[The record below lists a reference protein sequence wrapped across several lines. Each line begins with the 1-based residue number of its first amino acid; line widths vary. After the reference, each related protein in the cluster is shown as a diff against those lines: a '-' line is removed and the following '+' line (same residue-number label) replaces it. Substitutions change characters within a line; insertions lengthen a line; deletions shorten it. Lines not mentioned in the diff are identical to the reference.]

1 MHQYVNTACLVQDFS
16 LTEANRFEA
25 AQDLHSKAA
34 AESIT
39 VTEPLIVIVVTS
51 SNLITQRK
59 TLQHSS
65 KVLKASTAH
74 MQVQR
79 VDHNKTKSS
88 NESDLFPVTKI
99 TTCTTTNNF
108 EAGLYNIQSEC

>member
-1 MHQYVNTACLVQDFS
+1 MHQYVNTVCLVQDFS

-34 AESIT
+34 TESIA
-39 VTEPLIVIVVTS
+39 VTEPLVVIVVTN

-59 TLQHSS
+59 TRQHSN
-65 KVLKASTAH
+65 KVLKTSTAH

-88 NESDLFPVTKI
+88 NELDLFPVAKT

-108 EAGLYNIQSEC
+108 QAGLYNNQSVC